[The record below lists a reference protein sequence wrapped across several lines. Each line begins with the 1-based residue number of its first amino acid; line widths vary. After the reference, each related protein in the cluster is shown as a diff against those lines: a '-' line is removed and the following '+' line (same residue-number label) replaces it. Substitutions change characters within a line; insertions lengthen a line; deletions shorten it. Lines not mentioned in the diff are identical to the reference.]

1 MMCHGLDDAHRLW
14 HLRHTPPRP
23 PPTPATMRA
32 ARVAARRRAR
42 CGGWF
47 GARAI
52 AHALCVSASGAL
64 TMSATDAMRAD
75 AAHRPAE
82 ARLRVARTPANAF
95 GGETFTASCADV
107 PFIRAQLAEPRGLF
121 WTPRE
126 ITNHEQGGSDA
137 AYQNRWFNGH
147 EAAYG
152 DIFDWA
158 LAAADPAAAGV
169 VDVGANTGWYS
180 LRSAVRG
187 FHVDAIDMQPEC
199 GRRVRC
205 ASVVNRVAH
214 RVDVFTAHVTD
225 VTDGR
230 FLRMAAATCFSG
242 LSAAWERLYTY
253 AGVKDL
259 VPPLH
264 LGRHVLAAHAAT
276 GRRVRVLKVDIEGGE
291 VAVARSLAAAPGA
304 LQLVDHVVAEYS
316 PHMWGD
322 LNVSTPAGVAAFGA
336 WFAAGFVAVDVPESR
351 RIDPARWAAAPGTP
365 DAPEFGLPR
374 GSVLRS
380 TADLARYTEWA
391 LATLQRSGFH
401 IFTLWFFR
409 PRGGGG
415 AGTVGGD
422 VARAGAAH

>member
-1 MMCHGLDDAHRLW
+1 MARGCLLALV
-14 HLRHTPPRP
+14 L
-23 PPTPATMRA
+23 PAGAMA
-32 ARVAARRRAR
+32 LVLAPLGA
-42 CGGWF
+42 
-47 GARAI
+47 GARGS
-52 AHALCVSASGAL
+52 LGNGGYV
-64 TMSATDAMRAD
+64 
-75 AAHRPAE
+75 PAE
-82 ARLRVARTPANAF
+82 ATLRVAQTAATAWA
-95 GGETFTASCADV
+95 GESFTLSCGRV
-107 PFIRAQLAEPRGLF
+107 PFIRAFHAEHARFWSPREHAYGDDAGGAAALQLA
-121 WTPRE
+121 
-126 ITNHEQGGSDA
+126 
-137 AYQNRWFNGH
+137 WFNSR

-152 DIFDWA
+152 DIIGWA
-158 LAAADPAAAGV
+158 LAAADPAAVAV
-169 VDVGANTGWYS
+169 FDVGANTGWYS
-180 LRSAVRG
+180 LFAAVRG
-187 FHVDAIDMQPEC
+187 FDAVGFDMQPEC
-199 GRRVRC
+199 VRRARC

-214 RVDVFTAHVTD
+214 RVALHNAY
-225 VTDGR
+225 VTDGSDGGA
-230 FLRMAAATCFSG
+230 FLPVAATTCFGG
-242 LSAAWERLYTY
+242 LNTAWEAHFTY
-253 AGVKDL
+253 AGVKDR

-264 LGRHVLAAHAAT
+264 LGRHVADWGAET

-391 LATLQRSGFH
+391 LATLQRSGGH

-415 AGTVGGD
+415 AEVG
-422 VARAGAAH
+422 RASAVGADSEALPA